1 MNSVWTN
8 PLFMRL
14 KQQRLWQFGV
24 FVVKRCLELR
34 LFQVS
39 SSLTFT
45 TLLALVP
52 FFTIALTVVSA
63 FPMFED
69 ITRQFQQFI
78 TNNLVPQASY
88 KVINDYVFGFL
99 DNASKLTTIGLIML
113 IVSAVLLINTIET
126 TFNQIWGSSQPRPPK
141 CTGTCNGATTHS
153 GSIAVLLCTK

>member
-24 FVVKRCLELR
+24 FVLKRCLELR

-52 FFTIALTVVSA
+52 FFTISLTVVSA
-63 FPMFED
+63 FPMFEA
-69 ITRQFQQFI
+69 ITRPFQQFI
-78 TNNLVPQASY
+78 TNSLC
-88 KVINDYVFGFL
+88 
-99 DNASKLTTIGLIML
+99 
-113 IVSAVLLINTIET
+113 T
-126 TFNQIWGSSQPRPPK
+126 TF
-141 CTGTCNGATTHS
+141 
-153 GSIAVLLCTK
+153 